1 MTGQAPR
8 EKKGNDRKPKELEK
22 EIELE
27 LTAAIEFDVRNA
39 SDQPAA
45 FRESFAQVD
54 AAEESGFHS
63 IWLAERHFQP
73 QRSVLSS
80 PIVVAGA
87 IADRTERVR
96 IGIAVQVLP
105 LNHPIRIAEEAATVD
120 QISQGRFNFGIGRSG
135 LTISY
140 SGYNIPYSESRGRF
154 WESLEVIIKA
164 WTTDEF
170 SYEGEFYNFHNVRL
184 MPKPYQKPHPPIRMA
199 AASPESFARAGSMA
213 IPIFVNVGFGT
224 FNDLKAR
231 IAEYCN
237 AWEQAGNPGEPDV
250 GVRVP
255 VYTSNNSEKAR
266 SEPKDSM
273 LAFYQRQAN
282 LMISRLGDEGIA
294 DPEGVRRRAEHLSQL
309 TYDEILDSRVV
320 FGAPDEITE
329 QLGQLKRELG
339 LSMVVADVNA
349 GGRVPPDL
357 VLDSI
362 KLLGQEVAP
371 NLV

>member
-1 MTGQAPR
+1 M
-8 EKKGNDRKPKELEK
+8 
-22 EIELE
+22 E
-27 LTAAIEFDVRNA
+27 LTAAIEFDLRDAN
-39 SDQPAA
+39 DQPAA
-45 FRESFAQVD
+45 FRESFEQVD

-80 PIVVAGA
+80 PIVVAAA

-120 QISQGRFNFGIGRSG
+120 QISRGRFNFGIGRSG

-154 WESLEVIIKA
+154 WESLEVIKRA
-164 WTTDEF
+164 WTTDQF
-170 SYEGEFYNFHNVRL
+170 SYEGEYYNFHNVRL
-184 MPKPYQKPHPPIRMA
+184 MPKPYQQPHPPIRMA
-199 AASPESFARAGSMA
+199 AASSESFVKAGSMA

-224 FNDLKAR
+224 FADLKAR
-231 IAEYCN
+231 IAEYGD
-237 AWEQAGNPGEPDV
+237 AWRQAGHPGEPDV
-250 GVRVP
+250 GIRVP
-255 VYTSNNSEKAR
+255 VYTAANPEKAR
-266 SEPKDSM
+266 AEPEASM

-282 LMISRLGDEGIA
+282 LMISRLGDEGVA
-294 DPEGVRRRAEHLSQL
+294 DPEGMRRRAEALTQL
-309 TYDEILDSRVV
+309 TYDEILDYRVV
-320 FGAPDEITE
+320 FGAPDEVVE
-329 QLGQLKRELG
+329 RLRQLREELG

-349 GGRVPPDL
+349 GGRVPPSQ
-357 VLDSI
+357 VLTSI

-371 NLV
+371 NLD

>member
-1 MTGQAPR
+1 MLSWWTRPPWQ
-8 EKKGNDRKPKELEK
+8 K

-170 SYEGEFYNFHNVRL
+170 SYEGEYYNFHNVRL

-199 AASPESFARAGSMA
+199 AASPESFARAGRMA

-224 FNDLKAR
+224 FNDLKSR

-237 AWEQAGNPGEPDV
+237 AWEQAGHPGDPDV

-255 VYTSNNSEKAR
+255 VYTSTNPEKAR
-266 SEPKDSM
+266 SEPKESM

-294 DPEGVRRRAEHLSQL
+294 DPEGARRRAESLGQL
-309 TYDEILDSRVV
+309 TYAEILDSRVV
-320 FGAPDEITE
+320 FGTPDEVTE
-329 QLGQLKRELG
+329 QLGQLQQELG

-349 GGRVPPDL
+349 GGRVPPDQ

>member
-1 MTGQAPR
+1 M
-8 EKKGNDRKPKELEK
+8 
-22 EIELE
+22 E
-27 LTAAIEFDVRNA
+27 LTAAIEFDLRDPNN
-39 SDQPAA
+39 QPAA
-45 FRESFAQVD
+45 FRDSFQQVD

-80 PIVVAGA
+80 PIVVAAA

-154 WESLEVIIKA
+154 WESLEVIKRA

-170 SYEGEFYNFHNVRL
+170 SYEGEYYNFHNVRL

-199 AASPESFARAGSMA
+199 AASSESFVRAGSMG

-224 FNDLKAR
+224 FADLKAR
-231 IAEYCN
+231 VSEFCS
-237 AWEQAGNPGEPDV
+237 AWQQAGHEGPPDV
-250 GVRVP
+250 GIRVP
-255 VYTSNNSEKAR
+255 LYTAVSREKAL
-266 SEPKDSM
+266 SEPRDSM

-282 LMISRLGDEGIA
+282 LMISRLGDEGVA
-294 DPEGVRRRAEHLSQL
+294 DPEGMRKRAERLGQL

-320 FGAPDEITE
+320 FGAPGEVVE
-329 QLGQLKRELG
+329 KLQRLQGELG

-349 GGRVPPDL
+349 GGRVPPDQ
-357 VLDSI
+357 VLESI
-362 KLLGQEVAP
+362 KLLGKEVAP
-371 NLV
+371 NLT

>member
-1 MTGQAPR
+1 M
-8 EKKGNDRKPKELEK
+8 
-22 EIELE
+22 E
-27 LTAAIEFDVRNA
+27 LTAAIEFDLRNA
-39 SDQPAA
+39 NDQPAA
-45 FRESFAQVD
+45 FRESFEQVD

-154 WESLEVIIKA
+154 WESLEVIKRA

-170 SYEGEFYNFHNVRL
+170 SYDGEYYHFRNVGL
-184 MPKPYQKPHPPIRMA
+184 MPKPYQKPHPPMRMA
-199 AASPESFARAGSMA
+199 AASPESFTRAGSLG

-224 FNDLKAR
+224 FADLKSRVATFSD
-231 IAEYCN
+231 
-237 AWEQAGNPGEPDV
+237 AWREAGIPGEPDV
-250 GVRVP
+250 GIRVP
-255 VYTSNNSEKAR
+255 VYTSTNPAKAR
-266 SEPKDSM
+266 SEPRDSM

-282 LMISRLGDEGIA
+282 LMISRLGDEGVA
-294 DPEGVRRRAEHLSQL
+294 DPEGMRRRAEALSQL
-309 TYDEILDSRVV
+309 TYEEVLASRVV
-320 FGAPDEITE
+320 FGAPAEIIQ
-329 QLGQLKRELG
+329 QLLRLKQELG

-349 GGRVPPDL
+349 GGRVPPNQ
-357 VLDSI
+357 VLESM
-362 KLLGQEVAP
+362 KLLGREVAP
-371 NLV
+371 NLG

>member
-1 MTGQAPR
+1 M
-8 EKKGNDRKPKELEK
+8 
-22 EIELE
+22 E
-27 LTAAIEFDVRNA
+27 LTAAIEFDLRDA

-45 FRESFAQVD
+45 FRESFDQVD

-87 IADRTERVR
+87 IANRTERVR

-120 QISQGRFNFGIGRSG
+120 QISQGRFNFGVGRSG

-154 WESLEVIIKA
+154 WESLEVIRRA

-170 SYEGEFYNFHNVRL
+170 SYEGEYYNFHNVRL

-199 AASPESFARAGSMA
+199 AASPESFARAGHLA
-213 IPIFVNVGFGT
+213 LPIFVNVGFGT
-224 FNDLKAR
+224 FDDLKAR
-231 IAEYCN
+231 IAEYGN
-237 AWEQAGNPGEPDV
+237 AWRQAGHPGDPDV
-250 GVRVP
+250 GIRVP
-255 VYTSNNSEKAR
+255 VYTANDAEQALA
-266 SEPKDSM
+266 EPRDSM

-282 LMISRLGDEGIA
+282 LMISRLGDEGVA
-294 DPEGVRRRAEHLSQL
+294 DPEGMRRRAESLGQL
-309 TYDEILDSRVV
+309 AYDEILDYRVV
-320 FGAPDEITE
+320 FGTPDAVTRR
-329 QLGQLKRELG
+329 LRQLKEELG

-349 GGRVPPDL
+349 GGRVPPDQ
-357 VLDSI
+357 VLNSI
-362 KLLGQEVAP
+362 KLLGREVAP
-371 NLV
+371 NLF